1 MLREIGLGT
10 ILLIVIT
17 AVVALGV
24 ISQTTEFG
32 PLAGG
37 IGVTDETA
45 LSWGQMTEATEEAE
59 MTPEAEATEDA
70 VMDSTPEATAEVVA
84 TEEPADEADATE
96 EATAEETE
104 EADDATPEVEATE
117 EE

>member
-45 LSWGQMTEATEEAE
+45 LSWGQMTDATEEAE
-59 MTPEAEATEDA
+59 MTPEATEDA
-70 VMDSTPEATAEVVA
+70 VMDSTPEATVDMVA
-84 TEEPADEADATE
+84 TEDPADEADATE

-104 EADDATPEVEATE
+104 ESDDATPEVEATE